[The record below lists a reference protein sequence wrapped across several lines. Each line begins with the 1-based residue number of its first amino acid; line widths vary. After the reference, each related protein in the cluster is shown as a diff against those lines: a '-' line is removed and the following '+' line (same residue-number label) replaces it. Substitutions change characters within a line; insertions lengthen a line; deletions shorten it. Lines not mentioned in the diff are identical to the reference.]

1 MFISKIFAGAQAL
14 EPSGGISVL
23 FERIGWLFTWLWEAI
38 CLGIYNLVK
47 WLLALVDFM
56 QYFVQKLIGL
66 DYWLNNSNY
75 TLEGAIDSDLI
86 FGFLY
91 NDTVQKVFR
100 AMMGIFF
107 VLLIIFTIYAI
118 IKSEWEH
125 INGTGKGGKF
135 GDGTGNSKTRI
146 FRSSIKAIALVLIFP
161 IMLMVGILSA
171 NAILASLINALNID
185 TSSTLGGQLFQIAS
199 QNANKYEKYAHDTD
213 GRTAVSDTVTFYINS
228 GGKYVTLG
236 GSGTSDLVLNCDT
249 YEGYLNEIKNSTK
262 YSVHSVFEKIGG
274 VFDGGFDKTNWSGY
288 VVRLTVDQQ
297 PYFILA
303 TCKAG
308 NVTYNDKDAMYYYLK
323 CVLQVPIVTKYDS
336 CDFGGHKIV
345 KEYMQSDPSW
355 GYISNMNLND
365 EGFDDVAEAMH
376 NTWNYATIY
385 KNTYGFEEALG
396 YTVTRKSGDS
406 SLLATCNLGVN
417 SAKVMYNASPYSAYF
432 DGGERSIVQMQ
443 SEYLVMAEV
452 IDFINQNNFRLH
464 ILNINSPLINW
475 GGQGAYTVDSKWI
488 NTSGVEIAGQNGGK
502 KTIPFVIS
510 YNDSCNETEMGNVL
524 YFGDDVGDCSYIEGG
539 SQSELD
545 GAKYIMCIKV
555 EGKTNAKYIP
565 LVNNK
570 TYVDPVTGKTYAFS
584 SSYYSTSYQGVVL
597 AKGLLDSGATNAY
610 RGEPTYFVSNSEN
623 KKDKVIGTNE
633 PYYYEMVQGGGFAMY
648 GGYATDAKST
658 DLNVTLQSATIS
670 LSGSEY
676 YYDLKRAEQV
686 IDADTGTKGYNK
698 EIYNVYKVS
707 TSDDVDPAS
716 KETIVS
722 PSSDMVQNLL
732 ITFNYK
738 VDSQSYIVS
747 SSYAGVTDNNYYLF
761 TYTISGDT
769 YYYMVYVDTSANTIS
784 VMSSIRVG
792 GVDTWEVLG
801 YDGYK
806 TADNTFGESTVNHIA
821 ETKKYHIYY
830 DYSDGII
837 DVYKED
843 LNSNG
848 FTPDYLTYS
857 KTSSVTTGTGDN
869 KVTTTKAIYS
879 TVDMESFTQGSGTN
893 KVSKTCYFSIAF
905 NTTSKNLVSIKD
917 GDIKFAEIYYNDAP
931 GWDDDTSAGMTARLN
946 DPFVQSSSFFQ
957 FYLYDF
963 YHAYVGS
970 SIEKYDISKGTFSSA
985 SRPDEDD
992 DDFYFECKI
1001 DSNGFEFGERESY
1014 LHLYDGK
1021 KYVATIY
1028 KVADGTTKITNM
1040 SDLATN
1046 TTCILYNDTTY
1057 YNIKTQNAYTDEDG
1071 AEEYFT
1077 NVKESMVISC
1087 VRDNRSL
1094 QFMDFEFY
1102 IVSIIPIKW
1111 RVKLGFF
1118 NETLEKNWT
1127 GKEFYITDGIQFD
1140 YFFEGEAS
1148 LITFYIPSKISY
1160 WIIIIASALMIKVLG
1175 TAIWGVIKRIYEITL
1190 YFLAAPAVASTIPL
1204 DDGQKFTSQIQQP
1217 LVKKV
1222 LGTYGT
1228 MLGINVFFILLY
1240 PVKSLS
1246 QIFTPEEIA
1255 TSDSY
1260 FLKNFFSIFGREFQ
1274 AKMLNMYVYIL
1285 FVLVAFTMISA
1296 LPGMISSMI
1305 GAEDIHKN
1313 GEGVKKQAAGAVKE
1327 GMDFASGKNLMDA
1340 GKKVVDGAKNS
1351 LPGKAIGGVIRG
1363 ARGMHDRFSKGV
1375 PDDSG
1380 GDEGKEKASSR
1391 TEEEKTEDENG
1402 VKDQF
1407 DSKFNEMAGD
1417 KFGGRSYDE
1426 VMQNGTEEE
1435 KAEAQKIM
1443 GEAKSAVGNDIAENG
1458 SVEQLEAFARIMSQ
1472 KDDTASTEAE
1482 TTPEETAES
1491 VAQKK
1496 FEGSVDEMAQQ
1507 VVGES
1512 GDAKEMERNAVANMA
1527 GSGNAVANKVVAEA
1541 LGAKAG
1547 ADGTTD
1553 LTNNAF
1559 DGSPEGKERKKQAVL
1574 STMNEEEKAKFE
1586 KMNSA
1591 DQDKVLDQ
1599 YDATATMDQD
1609 GKVSMAVTKARD
1621 KNGNS
1626 IQDAQAV
1633 SVGEGATNSIMQN
1646 VAQQAAKDNPSAMNN
1661 AIDNTDGAKET
1672 VTNAIAG
1679 NLANAIDF
1687 SKAGT
1692 DGQDSITEMIVND
1705 VLDNPTDEK
1714 NGKVI
1719 DNAIYAHLQDPE
1731 NKKELKNFQ
1740 KLAGL
1745 SNEQMQDKDLV
1756 LKTINDLR
1764 AGGTG
1769 IDQLG
1774 LTADNYKDKMG
1785 GALQEAV
1792 TSGEFSTS
1800 AWEVFKNNDPN
1811 ASEYI
1816 DQVSA
1821 ENMVKN
1827 DQDKKVESEESQ
1839 SVFDETV
1846 SKESEKALN
1855 GVDFGAEAKKA
1866 YEAKHGANTW
1876 DKLSADEQKS
1886 HTESKQSELTAQAE
1900 AQGRG
1905 KALFNAFAQNSANKT
1920 DEVNKMLMSAT
1931 GIDSEA
1937 GQKQAIADAVKN
1949 GELAGRDVNLLK
1961 AKGYSEQDIALGV
1974 KSLGL
1979 LGKDVNKENLETY
1992 MSGQMADAG
2001 NDKLLGAM
2009 QSDTTGAVNKDK
2021 MYQMLG
2027 GNDLIDEEQKQKLTE
2042 QTLSNGMSAL
2052 SEQEQDDVAERIA
2065 KEDYEAEHGAGTWD
2079 QVSDERSQ
2087 LIAEAKKK
2095 TVEDK
2100 AKELYENGGAWDKAI
2115 KNGELDENGIRSN
2128 IIQAKDQL
2136 VEERAKADYEK
2147 EHGDNTWDKLG
2158 DDKKQELKKHAEN
2171 KMADELARDKYEA
2184 EHGKGTWEEHVREPL
2199 RAAISQHMRNK
2210 AREDYDSQ
2218 FGSGEWDKL
2227 PSVLKDLSEIRQYDK
2242 LEKEVNQKTE
2252 DDYKKAH
2259 GEDAWNNLKDDEK
2272 EKLKSQNLQS
2282 ARAEI
2287 ASQIPGYEKA
2297 TEEIAKYMD
2306 YALYDTATDK
2316 ARADFG
2322 KGAWDKDL
2330 QSGKIDSN
2338 EKQNLLSNAEQV
2350 LNKEYADSEAEI
2362 GVENPTGEMLSNIE
2376 FESRAKADYEA
2387 VHGQGSWDNVKN
2399 EREQL
2404 LSNAR
2409 RKANGMSLY
2418 EVESIKN
2425 GNTQRETFDNLRAE
2439 SKRQK
2444 TIDDAIA
2451 ANPDISA
2458 DQLMEVAGN
2467 DPEAQKYIADSLTQ
2481 RATATTDEDA
2491 KDAQR
2496 QAEDE
2501 IIKSNTEEKDSK
2513 GKVTSQGA
2521 DITTSK
2527 GLEDAYQ
2534 KMTGLSENEAKTEL
2548 DAEVN
2553 SQISANVTD
2562 KINSNKDLRKERD
2575 KWLKANPSKT
2585 QSDFVAMMVQGAESG
2600 DQATLQALGYANQ
2613 NALLQT
2619 LGYADKK
2626 AFDAEKAEV
2635 TRQVVIG
2642 KAKETYDGFEADVSQ
2657 SASKIVEKKNVQ
2669 NLLDGKGAEMLKT
2682 AEILD
2687 SGNASGTYRKFV
2699 TEAETEY
2706 KRLYG
2711 QDANLAKVD
2720 PLARA
2725 SFLTGYMNKKGFK
2738 LEADDEIKVN
2748 KAGAEAKAVAQ
2759 QAGDKAAAALQ
2770 QANPNATQAEI
2781 DQARQTAGLFA
2792 QVTADPAQ
2800 FNEMMTVMESYDGGE
2815 NGNKIAQKLKRTVME
2830 QTYDSYQKQG
2840 IELSIAKDPETM
2852 TAKEKK
2858 RFDFNKGILQ
2868 QEMRTNNDVVGNL
2881 FKNTNIFNQEGMI
2894 ASIARSSGMTFDET
2908 KSSWVDQNGQVLK
2921 DDKGNNIGKDNLVA
2935 LKAHLDNTAIA
2946 NYMNAHEDSKDKL
2959 LNLGAQNM
2967 MLTMNK
2973 ETQDIKKADAVLE
2986 SSYLRNEVST
2996 KVLKEAGNGA
3006 LTDKTTG
3013 QLDKN
3018 LVKEL
3023 IAEMLKA
3030 NGREG
3035 EATDANIEK
3044 NFNQY
3049 KAELALHDL
3058 SKVQVTTNGHAS
3070 GVGGRNADA
3079 FVKATGELEKENGG
3093 NNKFANALDKK
3104 VTSVIDPSNYDPD
3117 TSAKEFFESK
3127 SISDFRADDGSEI
3140 KNIADAIDA
3149 FHKEGFGGFKKGAK
3163 NIAGDKN
3170 GGMTSGGFVGGLK
3183 TMFVGGYGEGKDTGN
3198 IVGNNGSKG
3207 GIVGGAKTIAVD
3219 GVLGSARKLVTLKG
3233 VRAGAKAIK
3242 DKKEFA
3248 RENGR
3253 DVSYVKYKAG
3263 GYELDENGKVKRDEK
3278 GNAILVKKQKLSGAE
3293 EKYAKEQYA
3302 KEQYDAL
3309 NGAGEF
3315 DKLSEADKQTQIDKY
3330 SVDFDNASSTAK
3342 EGYASG
3348 FKNLGKKQKEAY
3360 AEKAVIE
3367 GRAKENFARDEFA
3380 KEQYAKEHGSLDGFD
3395 NLDATQKSQY
3405 TAGFAKLSQED
3416 QAKYSSRFDSSTD
3429 AEKSKYLTEAG
3440 NKSISDKELE
3450 NAQKGKR
3457 NKEYAGKAKR
3467 FARTANSVIDNTAV
3481 GSLLKQ
3487 SALGVAK
3494 IGAGVGLGVGKIGA
3508 GAGLGVA
3515 RGATKVWTS
3524 TAGKAA
3530 GAISRNHR
3538 IFKSNNNEM
3547 IQMVS
3552 EARKDKLIMREVG
3565 ENASTAKIAR
3575 YLDKNKTAGENMRN
3589 RVYANKARELAN
3601 TDQTFAEEL
3610 TKAGVDL
3617 TDDNAIAK
3625 HLNKNKKHREKV
3637 KGEIKSSQY
3646 FNEAIASNSSI
3657 NNEVK
3662 SRVYSDKQI
3671 EDKLNSKIN
3680 NYNVS
3685 VTEDDIA
3692 RQAYKS
3698 ANLRAKLGKNATLDD
3713 YKNYLNS
3720 HQKEKDLFTK
3730 KAKIQAVR
3738 ENRGGVLDDM
3748 LVNNG
3753 EAKVN
3758 SNGEVELTSN
3768 VARKTFKKMSKEV
3781 KPMSNNVFGKMGG
3794 TFVRVGGKGLV
3805 STGKGLAGMVVG
3817 KKIGDN
3823 FSGSPIKSITTA
3835 QAKESY
3841 GKNRYAMAMFARDQY
3856 IKQNG
3861 SDKNFKP
3868 HNVKQVYQYSKGFSN
3883 LSAMERLAYQSG
3895 YENLSAQEK
3904 SDYTKNFDKKKTKVN
3919 YDQVYYESLSNEDR
3933 LKLERMTLKEMT
3945 DSAGMH
3951 GKNLI
3956 AKQDILEKMVGGH
3969 DNYDKLSKADKKA
3982 LEAKYNNL
3990 TVADARKLLGANAGK
4005 MDKSVAQYSRLIR
4018 EGRYQGFTKSYLA
4031 KGTMAGLKGL
4041 GKGALKT
4048 ITAPGRGVI
4057 KTFVGGEKDSM
4068 GKRHFEDSRI
4078 ARAGKGIGNR
4088 AIVGANAVI
4097 FKTAK
4102 KLPAMCNQYVNWNK
4116 ILEHK
4121 ITAIK
4126 NDTKLTREQ
4135 KTEQIRIFESQK
4147 IYLKKP
4153 DAYANMSADEQN
4165 AFDLAQ
4171 DKLKR
4176 QAYTDSSLAS
4186 FVKKMEKA
4194 EKAGNPAGVGLP
4206 GELDYV
4212 GASSKSRKEKHLED
4226 FNKSR
4231 AVADR
4236 FRATAAMRNKE
4247 RDYGDNFEKFA
4258 QGFMSRKRYV
4268 DMMKRYK
4275 LKTAIQYQM
4284 MTADQKEKERKKRE
4298 QAINAQLSRI
4308 NKILAKKVAKDNK
4321 VSTDSYLASRGITPE
4336 VARFKDG
4343 SFRYR
4348 DIQNAIPK
4356 TGLASRNAQV
4366 GKGARSNAE
4375 ILRIQNE
4382 TLNINNMMNEF
4393 IKFTSTFKGSSK
4405 EFAEQFRKEF
4415 AKFGP
4420 YAQKIYDKYNSSFKR
4435 LGKNIVGMNTSL
4447 DATPIAVQQRKIME
4461 GLSQELSKYK
4471 RRVTMGG
4478 KIPASSDINNMFV
4491 GKTYSGATTQAE
4503 LALHKQTADE
4513 LSRLLKLI
4521 KDQRNHV
4528 SYASLTQRLAGV
4540 YYADFARKN
4549 PKINSLSEE
4558 AKKNKLEQYFKNQLD
4573 KALKVVHNDGAQ
4585 LADKHNLEKLNG
4597 RRVKRSE
4604 IDHSKHS
4611 TTMSDAMK
4619 TQSNP
4624 VYQNLVR
4631 EANSATEKHKLERGN
4646 LDELVSMLRKLQ
4658 SMPRTPKNI
4667 NEISKVEKAIRTSQV
4682 KLKNLKTIMDSA
4694 QKRKRDYEQSF
4705 ASTQIKEAKAN
4716 TRVLAYNNSTSVLD
4730 RYHFEMKGGK
4740 AVEKGSVKA
4749 KEVQMLVNKY
4759 ISSYKQTIQSMIN
4772 SEQIKNNQK
4781 LKSYIDGM
4789 KSKFTA
4795 DFGRNMK
4802 YTRDVKD
4809 ELSKYIE
4816 EIKASGDRADQS
4828 LLSTLQMFVQKFND
4842 SNSDLEK
4849 AMANLGIDV
4858 SKIKLKK

>member
-1 MFISKIFAGAQAL
+1 MLISKLGMFISQIFTAVQTI
-14 EPSGGISVL
+14 EPTGSGPILG
-23 FERIGWLFTWLWEAI
+23 EKIGWLFTWLWEAI
-38 CLGIYNLVK
+38 CLGIYNIVK

-66 DYWLNNSNY
+66 DYWLNSSNY
-75 TLEGAIDSDLI
+75 TIEGAVDSDLI

-100 AMMGIFF
+100 AMMGLFF

-146 FRSSIKAIALVLIFP
+146 FRSSIKAIAIVLIFP
-161 IMLMVGILSA
+161 IMLMVGIISA
-171 NAILASLINALNID
+171 NAILASLIKALNID

-199 QNANKYEKYAHDTD
+199 QNANKYEKYAHDTE
-213 GRTAVSDTVTFYINS
+213 GRTAVSDTVTFYIDS
-228 GGKYVTLG
+228 DGKYITLG
-236 GSGTSDLVLNCDT
+236 GSGTSDV
-249 YEGYLNEIKNSTK
+249 
-262 YSVHSVFEKIGG
+262 VHSVSTFEAYLEAIKSASRYTVNSVFERIGG

-288 VVRLTVDQQ
+288 ISKLTVKEK
-297 PYFILA
+297 PYYIMA
-303 TCKAG
+303 TCRAG
-308 NVTYNDKDAMYYYLK
+308 KGNNEVTYNDPDAMYYYLK
-323 CVLQVPIVTKYDS
+323 CVLQVPIVTKNSAQGFD
-336 CDFGGHKIV
+336 DGVKTLKGKIDD
-345 KEYMQSDPSW
+345 K
-355 GYISNMNLND
+355 GYISNVNLND
-365 EGFDDVAEAMH
+365 VGYDDIEQAMR
-376 NTWNYATIY
+376 NTWNYASIY
-385 KNTYGFEEALG
+385 KETYGFEDSLG
-396 YTVTRKSGDS
+396 YVVTRAGSRVNDGVFTGTVNSGNGI
-406 SLLATCNLGVN
+406 LEKCGLGVN
-417 SAKVMYNASPYSAYF
+417 SAKIMYNSPVFSTYF
-432 DGGERSIVQMQ
+432 DGGERGIVQMQ
-443 SEYLVMAEV
+443 AEYLVMSEV

-464 ILNINSPLINW
+464 ILDINSPLINW
-475 GGQGAYTVDSKWI
+475 GGVNGYAVTSKWI
-488 NTSGVEIAGQNGGK
+488 GNTSNKIKITYGSSVERS
-502 KTIPFVIS
+502 TIPFVIS
-510 YNDSCNETEMGNVL
+510 YSDACNETEMGNVL
-524 YFGDDVGDCSYIEGG
+524 YFGDDVGNG
-539 SQSELD
+539 QSELD

-555 EGKTNAKYIP
+555 DGASNSTYIP

-570 TYVDPVTGKTYAFS
+570 SYTDPVTGKQYTFS
-584 SSYYSTSYQGVVL
+584 STYYSSSYQGVVL
-597 AKGLLDSGATNAY
+597 AKGLLDSGATDAY
-610 RGEPTYFVSNSEN
+610 RGEPTYFVSDSTDE
-623 KKDKVIGTNE
+623 DGEYIGTNE
-633 PYYYEMVQGGGFAMY
+633 PYYYEMVQGGGFATY
-648 GGYATDAKST
+648 GKGVGNRVD
-658 DLNVTLQSATIS
+658 NTLSLKQIDIS
-670 LSGSEY
+670 LSGQNY
-676 YYDLKRAEQV
+676 YYDIRSVTNDE
-686 IDADTGTKGYNK
+686 NK
-698 EIYNVYKVS
+698 EKYEIYKCITEDGGETPDAIVTPTADLVRNLQLTFKDDSNNV
-707 TSDDVDPAS
+707 
-716 KETIVS
+716 
-722 PSSDMVQNLL
+722 
-732 ITFNYK
+732 ITA
-738 VDSQSYIVS
+738 Q
-747 SSYAGVTDNNYYLF
+747 YANVADNNYYLF
-761 TYTISGDT
+761 MYNHSGKG
-769 YYYMVYVDTSANTIS
+769 YYFMVYADTTNNTIS
-784 VMSSIRVG
+784 IMNYYGIVMDRGAGANLIAGTRLYDIR
-792 GVDTWEVLG
+792 
-801 YDGYK
+801 
-806 TADNTFGESTVNHIA
+806 
-821 ETKKYHIYY
+821 Y
-830 DYSDGII
+830 DYKNGSNEVTYESITAGSDG
-837 DVYKED
+837 VPVGY
-843 LNSNG
+843 
-848 FTPDYLTYS
+848 TPDYFTYS
-857 KTSSVTTGTGDN
+857 KTASYKIGTGDDEH
-869 KVTTTKAIYS
+869 TETKAIYS
-879 TVDMESFTQGSGTN
+879 TVDMESISN
-893 KVSKTCYFSIAF
+893 SSVNLSKTGYLSVAF
-905 NTTSKNLVSIKD
+905 NTTSQDLVTIKNGKVE
-917 GDIKFAEIYYNDAP
+917 FAEIYEP
-931 GWDDDTSAGMTARLN
+931 TGTSIEARQS
-946 DPFVQSSSFFQ
+946 DKFVQSSSFFE

-963 YHAYVGS
+963 YHADINGS
-970 SIEKYDISKGTFSSA
+970 VKIQKYSMSGNSFADA
-985 SRPDEDD
+985 RRPDSDD
-992 DDFYFECKI
+992 DDFYFECKV
-1001 DSNGFEFGERESY
+1001 DENDFSFAQNETQ

-1028 KVADGTTKITNM
+1028 KAKGVGVSGI
-1040 SDLATN
+1040 SDLKDK
-1046 TTCILYNDTTY
+1046 TTYILYNDHIY
-1057 YNIKTQNAYTDEDG
+1057 YNIKTQNHYDNETSAKT
-1071 AEEYFT
+1071 YFQ
-1077 NVKESMVISC
+1077 NVGKSMVIRC
-1087 VRDNRSL
+1087 VRDNRSML
-1094 QFMDFEFY
+1094 FFDFDFY
-1102 IVSIIPIKW
+1102 VVSIIPQFKVRNNI
-1111 RVKLGFF
+1111 GFF
-1118 NETLEKNWT
+1118 MDNLEREWV

-1160 WIIIIASALMIKVLG
+1160 WIIILASALMIKVLG

-1190 YFLAAPAVASTIPL
+1190 YFIAAPAVASTIPL

-1222 LGTYGT
+1222 LGTYGV

-1260 FLKNFFSIFGREFQ
+1260 FLKNFFSLFGREFQ

-1296 LPGMISSMI
+1296 LPGVIASML
-1305 GAEDIHKN
+1305 GAEDVYKN
-1313 GEGVKKQAAGAVKE
+1313 GGEVKKQASGALKE
-1327 GMDFASGKNLMDA
+1327 GMDFASGKNLVNA
-1340 GKKVVDGAKNS
+1340 GKKAVDGAKNS
-1351 LPGKAIGGVIRG
+1351 LPGKAIGGVVKAG
-1363 ARGMHDRFSKGV
+1363 KWAKNKASKGV

-1380 GDEGKEKASSR
+1380 DESEGSGSSR
-1391 TEEEKTEDENG
+1391 SLEEKLNDDNEVRN
-1402 VKDQF
+1402 QF
-1407 DSKFNEMAGD
+1407 DQKFNDMAGN

-1435 KAEAQKIM
+1435 KAQAKQMMNEAQT
-1443 GEAKSAVGNDIAENG
+1443 EVGQEIDQNG
-1458 SVEQLEAFARIMSQ
+1458 TDAQKEAFSRV
-1472 KDDTASTEAE
+1472 TAQAEAE
-1482 TTPEETAES
+1482 ESEATPEDSAEA
-1491 VAQKK
+1491 VAKQQ
-1496 FEGSVDEMAQQ
+1496 FESSTGEIAQQ
-1507 VVGES
+1507 VIGAS
-1512 GDAKEMERNAVANMA
+1512 GDAKEMERNAVVNMA
-1527 GSGNAVANKVVAEA
+1527 GSGNAVANKVVAQA

-1591 DQDKVLDQ
+1591 DQDKVLQQ
-1599 YDATATMDQD
+1599 YDVSATMDQD
-1609 GKVSMAVTKARD
+1609 GKVAMAVTKARD
-1621 KNGNS
+1621 AKGNT

-1633 SVGEGATNSIMQN
+1633 SVGESATNSIMQN
-1646 VAQQAAKDNPSAMNN
+1646 VAQQTAKDNQSAMNN
-1661 AIDNTDGAKET
+1661 AVDNTDGAKET
-1672 VTNAIAG
+1672 VTSAIAG
-1679 NLANAIDF
+1679 NIANVIDF

-1692 DGQDSITEMIVND
+1692 EGQDAVAEMIVDN
-1705 VLDNPTDEK
+1705 VLEDPTDAK
-1714 NGKVI
+1714 NSNVI
-1719 DNAIYAHLQDPE
+1719 DNAILAFLQDPE
-1731 NKKELKNFQ
+1731 NKKVMKNFQ
-1740 KLAGL
+1740 KLSGL
-1745 SNEQMQDKDLV
+1745 SDEQMQNKDLV
-1756 LKTINDLR
+1756 LKSIETLR

-1774 LTADNYKDKMG
+1774 LTADDYKNKMG
-1785 GALQEAV
+1785 GAIQEAV
-1792 TSGEFSTS
+1792 TKGEFSVS

-1821 ENMVKN
+1821 ENMVRN
-1827 DQDKKVESEESQ
+1827 DSEAQLE
-1839 SVFDETV
+1839 
-1846 SKESEKALN
+1846 KEMSLDNLENQIKQIINGLLTGKDFASEAQKT
-1855 GVDFGAEAKKA
+1855 
-1866 YEAKHGANTW
+1866 YEAENSAGSWA
-1876 DKLSADEQKS
+1876 KLSKDEQDQL
-1886 HTESKQSELTAQAE
+1886 TEEKRTELTSQAE
-1900 AQGRG
+1900 AQARG
-1905 KALFNAFAQNSANKT
+1905 QMIFSAFADDTTGKST
-1920 DEVNKMLMSAT
+1920 EINKMLMASM
-1931 GIDSEA
+1931 GIDTEA
-1937 GQKQAIADAVKN
+1937 GQQNTIVNAVAN
-1949 GELAGRDVNLLK
+1949 GQLTGNAVSELKTL
-1961 AKGYSEQDIALGV
+1961 KGYNDQDIALAI
-1974 KSLGL
+1974 KSLEL
-1979 LGKDVNKENLETY
+1979 LGQDVNKDNISTYLDTAKTNPDMHNAELLE
-1992 MSGQMADAG
+1992 
-2001 NDKLLGAM
+2001 AM
-2009 QSDTTGAVNKDK
+2009 QNDTTGAVDKDK

-2027 GNDLIDEEQKQKLTE
+2027 GNDIIDEEQKQQLTE
-2042 QTLSNGMSAL
+2042 KVASNGMLALDQSQQDQVKQAIEADYSA
-2052 SEQEQDDVAERIA
+2052 
-2065 KEDYEAEHGAGTWD
+2065 DYDKEHGAGSWAKL
-2079 QVSDERSQ
+2079 SQ
-2087 LIAEAKKK
+2087 AE
-2095 TVEDK
+2095 
-2100 AKELYENGGAWDKAI
+2100 
-2115 KNGELDENGIRSN
+2115 
-2128 IIQAKDQL
+2128 Q
-2136 VEERAKADYEK
+2136 
-2147 EHGDNTWDKLG
+2147 DKL
-2158 DDKKQELKKHAEN
+2158 L
-2171 KMADELARDKYEA
+2171 
-2184 EHGKGTWEEHVREPL
+2184 
-2199 RAAISQHMRNK
+2199 
-2210 AREDYDSQ
+2210 
-2218 FGSGEWDKL
+2218 
-2227 PSVLKDLSEIRQYDK
+2227 
-2242 LEKEVNQKTE
+2242 TE
-2252 DDYKKAH
+2252 
-2259 GEDAWNNLKDDEK
+2259 
-2272 EKLKSQNLQS
+2272 
-2282 ARAEI
+2282 
-2287 ASQIPGYEKA
+2287 
-2297 TEEIAKYMD
+2297 
-2306 YALYDTATDK
+2306 
-2316 ARADFG
+2316 
-2322 KGAWDKDL
+2322 
-2330 QSGKIDSN
+2330 
-2338 EKQNLLSNAEQV
+2338 
-2350 LNKEYADSEAEI
+2350 
-2362 GVENPTGEMLSNIE
+2362 
-2376 FESRAKADYEA
+2376 
-2387 VHGQGSWDNVKN
+2387 
-2399 EREQL
+2399 
-2404 LSNAR
+2404 
-2409 RKANGMSLY
+2409 KANGMSLY
-2418 EVESIKN
+2418 EVNTILN
-2425 GNTQRETFDNLRAE
+2425 GGTQRTAFDELRE
-2439 SKRQK
+2439 KSKRQK
-2444 TIDDAIA
+2444 TIDEAIE

-2467 DPEAQKYIADSLTQ
+2467 DPEAQKYIADSLVQ

-2491 KDAQR
+2491 KNAQR
-2496 QAEDE
+2496 EAENE
-2501 IIKSNTEEKDSK
+2501 IIKANTTVKDSN

-2521 DITTSK
+2521 DISTDS
-2527 GLEDAYQ
+2527 GLATAYQ
-2534 KMTGLSENEAKTEL
+2534 TMTGLSANEAQAEL
-2548 DAEVN
+2548 DTEVN

-2575 KWLKANPSKT
+2575 KWLKANPNKT
-2585 QSDFVAMMVQGAESG
+2585 QADFVAMMVQGAEKG
-2600 DQATLQALGYANQ
+2600 DPATLQALGYA
-2613 NALLQT
+2613 
-2619 LGYADKK
+2619 DKN
-2626 AFDAEKAEV
+2626 AFDAEKTEFA
-2635 TRQVVIG
+2635 RKIVIS

-2657 SASKIVEKKNVQ
+2657 SASKIVEKQNVQ

-2738 LEADDEIKVN
+2738 LEADDAVKVTQ
-2748 KAGAEAKAVAQ
+2748 AGTEAKAVAQ
-2759 QAGDKAAAALQ
+2759 QAGDKAAEDTAEKIAKEEYEKSTGKSWNNLSNIDKNMRINS
-2770 QANPNATQAEI
+2770 AKKNHSAEI
-2781 DQARQTAGLFA
+2781 EQARQTAGLFA
-2792 QVTADPAQ
+2792 QVTADPEQ
-2800 FNEMMTVMESYDGGE
+2800 FTEMMTVMESYDGGE

-2852 TAKEKK
+2852 NAKEKK
-2858 RFDFNKGILQ
+2858 RFEFNKGILQ

-2946 NYMNAHEDSKDKL
+2946 NYMNAHEDSKNKL

-2967 MLTMNK
+2967 MLTMDK

-2986 SSYLRNEVST
+2986 SSYLRNEVAT
-2996 KVLKEAGNGA
+2996 KVITDAGNAKGQQ
-3006 LTDKTTG
+3006 LTEDNIK
-3013 QLDKN
+3013 QLIK
-3018 LVKEL
+3018 
-3023 IAEMLKA
+3023 EMLKA
-3030 NGREG
+3030 DGREG
-3035 EATDANIEK
+3035 EATDENITK

-3058 SKVQVTTNGHAS
+3058 SNIQVTNGQAS

-3079 FVKATGELEKENGG
+3079 FVKASGELENT
-3093 NNKFANALDKK
+3093 NAKFASMLDKK

-3149 FHKEGFGGFKKGAK
+3149 FHKENFGGFKKGAK

-3198 IVGNNGSKG
+3198 IVGNNSSKG

-3219 GVLGSARKLVTLKG
+3219 GVLGSAGKLLTLKG

-3293 EKYAKEQYA
+3293 EQYAKEQYA

-3330 SVDFDNASSTAK
+3330 SANFDSASSTAK

-3348 FKNLGKKQKEAY
+3348 FKNLDKMKKEAY

-3395 NLDATQKSQY
+3395 KLDATQKSQY

-3429 AEKSKYLTEAG
+3429 AEKNKYLTEAG
-3440 NKSISDKELE
+3440 SKAISQKELE
-3450 NAQKGKR
+3450 NAQKGER

-3467 FARTANSVIDNTAV
+3467 FARTANSVMDNTAI
-3481 GSLLKQ
+3481 GSILKQ
-3487 SALGVAK
+3487 SALGVSK
-3494 IGAGVGLGVGKIGA
+3494 IGAGVGLGIGKIGA

-3530 GAISRNHR
+3530 GAISRKHR

-3601 TDQTFAEEL
+3601 TDQAFADEL

-3637 KGEIKSSQY
+3637 KGEIKNSQY

-3680 NYNVS
+3680 NYKVS

-3698 ANLRAKLGKNATLDD
+3698 ANMRAKLGKNATLDD

-3738 ENRGGVLDDM
+3738 ENRGGVLDKM
-3748 LVNNG
+3748 LVKGG
-3753 EAKVN
+3753 EANVN
-3758 SNGEVELTSN
+3758 SNGEVELTKD

-3794 TFVRVGGKGLV
+3794 TFVRVGGKSIASAMSAKEGV
-3805 STGKGLAGMVVG
+3805 ATFFTG
-3817 KKIGDN
+3817 KKIGAD
-3823 FSGSPIKSITTA
+3823 FVGTSINQKEKEA
-3835 QAKESY
+3835 EKLSMEKFGAGAKID
-3841 GKNRYAMAMFARDQY
+3841 A
-3856 IKQNG
+3856 
-3861 SDKNFKP
+3861 
-3868 HNVKQVYQYSKGFSN
+3868 
-3883 LSAMERLAYQSG
+3883 
-3895 YENLSAQEK
+3895 
-3904 SDYTKNFDKKKTKVN
+3904 KTKEN
-3919 YDQVYYESLSNEDR
+3919 IMAS
-3933 LKLERMTLKEMT
+3933 
-3945 DSAGMH
+3945 
-3951 GKNLI
+3951 
-3956 AKQDILEKMVGGH
+3956 MVGG
-3969 DNYDKLSKADKKA
+3969 DAVFKQIQNDKAQMKA
-3982 LEAKYNNL
+3982 LEAKYNKLSVGEAKALLSSNGYK
-3990 TVADARKLLGANAGK
+3990 TNNINNAITQYAKDAHAGK
-4005 MDKSVAQYSRLIR
+4005 R
-4018 EGRYQGFTKSYLA
+4018 EGFTKSYLA
-4031 KGTMAGLKGL
+4031 KGTLAGLKGL
-4041 GKGALKT
+4041 GKGALGAVT
-4048 ITAPGRGVI
+4048 IAPIRKSFV

-4186 FVKKMEKA
+4186 FVKKMERA

-4212 GASSKSRKEKHLED
+4212 GAPSKSRKEKHLDE

-4258 QGFMSRKRYV
+4258 QGFMSKQRYI

-4356 TGLASRNAQV
+4356 TGLASLNAQV
-4366 GKGARSNAE
+4366 GKGARSNAD
-4375 ILRIQNE
+4375 ILKIQNE
-4382 TLNINNMMNEF
+4382 TININNMMNEF

-4420 YAQKIYDKYNSSFKR
+4420 YAQKIYDKYTSSFKR
-4435 LGKNIVGMNTSL
+4435 LGKQIVGMNTSL

-4461 GLSQELSKYK
+4461 GLSQELSKCK
-4471 RRVTMGG
+4471 SRVTMGG

-4503 LALHKQTADE
+4503 VALHKQTADE

-4521 KDQRNHV
+4521 KEQRNHV

-4540 YYADFARKN
+4540 HYADFASKN
-4549 PKINSLSEE
+4549 PNINGLSEE
-4558 AKKNKLEQYFKNQLD
+4558 AKKNKLEQYFKNKLD

-4585 LADKHNLEKLNG
+4585 VADKHNLEKLSG

-4611 TTMSDAMK
+4611 ATMSDAMK
-4619 TQSNP
+4619 TQNNP
-4624 VYQNLVR
+4624 VYQNLIR

-4646 LDELVSMLRKLQ
+4646 LDDLMAMLRKLQ
-4658 SMPRTPKNI
+4658 AMPRTPKII
-4667 NEISKVEKAIRTSQV
+4667 NEISNVEKAIRTSQV
-4682 KLKNLKTIMDSA
+4682 KLKNLKTVMDSA
-4694 QKRKRDYEQSF
+4694 QKRKRDYEQAF

-4740 AVEKGSVKA
+4740 TVEKGSVEA

-4759 ISSYKQTIQSMIN
+4759 ISSYKQTIQKMIN
-4772 SEQIKNNQK
+4772 SEQIKSNDK
-4781 LKSYIDGM
+4781 LKRYVDGM
-4789 KSKFTA
+4789 KNKFTS

-4802 YTRDVKD
+4802 YTRDVKE
-4809 ELSKYIE
+4809 ELTKYIE
-4816 EIKASGDRADQS
+4816 QIKASGDKADQALLTS
-4828 LLSTLQMFVQKFND
+4828 LQDFVNMFNNSTD
-4842 SNSDLEK
+4842 DLEN
-4849 AMANLGIDV
+4849 AMKKLGIDV